1 MKNILKLLCTSMV
14 MAILISAGG
23 INNIHADQNEE
34 IIGGDNAIVIND
46 TLIETMSTST
56 PTKVVTL
63 SKGQNMIFE
72 GSSNQSDLYSNNLFT
87 GASTIEYRFENKL
100 NYKLTVTLY
109 KKGVVSSKVSTITI
123 PAKTSGGGIINLTSS
138 SKYYFKFSGG
148 NDHGTNF
155 IGYIIR
161 KS

>member
-23 INNIHADQNEE
+23 IYNIHADQNEE

-72 GSSNQSDLYSNNLFT
+72 GSSN
-87 GASTIEYRFENKL
+87 
-100 NYKLTVTLY
+100 
-109 KKGVVSSKVSTITI
+109 
-123 PAKTSGGGIINLTSS
+123 
-138 SKYYFKFSGG
+138 
-148 NDHGTNF
+148 
-155 IGYIIR
+155 
-161 KS
+161 

>member
-72 GSSNQSDLYSNNLFT
+72 GSSN
-87 GASTIEYRFENKL
+87 
-100 NYKLTVTLY
+100 
-109 KKGVVSSKVSTITI
+109 
-123 PAKTSGGGIINLTSS
+123 
-138 SKYYFKFSGG
+138 
-148 NDHGTNF
+148 
-155 IGYIIR
+155 
-161 KS
+161 

>member
-1 MKNILKLLCTSMV
+1 MKNILKLLCTNMV

-72 GSSNQSDLYSNNLFT
+72 GSSN
-87 GASTIEYRFENKL
+87 
-100 NYKLTVTLY
+100 
-109 KKGVVSSKVSTITI
+109 
-123 PAKTSGGGIINLTSS
+123 
-138 SKYYFKFSGG
+138 
-148 NDHGTNF
+148 
-155 IGYIIR
+155 
-161 KS
+161 

>member
-46 TLIETMSTST
+46 TLIETMSSST

-72 GSSNQSDLYSNNLFT
+72 GSSN
-87 GASTIEYRFENKL
+87 
-100 NYKLTVTLY
+100 
-109 KKGVVSSKVSTITI
+109 
-123 PAKTSGGGIINLTSS
+123 
-138 SKYYFKFSGG
+138 
-148 NDHGTNF
+148 
-155 IGYIIR
+155 
-161 KS
+161 

>member
-63 SKGQNMIFE
+63 SNGQNMIFE
-72 GSSNQSDLYSNNLFT
+72 GSSN
-87 GASTIEYRFENKL
+87 
-100 NYKLTVTLY
+100 
-109 KKGVVSSKVSTITI
+109 
-123 PAKTSGGGIINLTSS
+123 
-138 SKYYFKFSGG
+138 
-148 NDHGTNF
+148 
-155 IGYIIR
+155 
-161 KS
+161 

>member
-1 MKNILKLLCTSMV
+1 MKIILKLLCTSMV

-72 GSSNQSDLYSNNLFT
+72 GSSN
-87 GASTIEYRFENKL
+87 
-100 NYKLTVTLY
+100 
-109 KKGVVSSKVSTITI
+109 
-123 PAKTSGGGIINLTSS
+123 
-138 SKYYFKFSGG
+138 
-148 NDHGTNF
+148 
-155 IGYIIR
+155 
-161 KS
+161 

>member
-14 MAILISAGG
+14 MAILISADR

-72 GSSNQSDLYSNNLFT
+72 GSSN
-87 GASTIEYRFENKL
+87 
-100 NYKLTVTLY
+100 
-109 KKGVVSSKVSTITI
+109 
-123 PAKTSGGGIINLTSS
+123 
-138 SKYYFKFSGG
+138 
-148 NDHGTNF
+148 
-155 IGYIIR
+155 
-161 KS
+161 

>member
-34 IIGGDNAIVIND
+34 IIGSDNAIVIND

-72 GSSNQSDLYSNNLFT
+72 GSSN
-87 GASTIEYRFENKL
+87 
-100 NYKLTVTLY
+100 
-109 KKGVVSSKVSTITI
+109 
-123 PAKTSGGGIINLTSS
+123 
-138 SKYYFKFSGG
+138 
-148 NDHGTNF
+148 
-155 IGYIIR
+155 
-161 KS
+161 

>member
-1 MKNILKLLCTSMV
+1 
-14 MAILISAGG
+14 
-23 INNIHADQNEE
+23 
-34 IIGGDNAIVIND
+34 
-46 TLIETMSTST
+46 MSTST